1 MTMLHFNNDQ
11 ISLNQNRVIGFSLFY
26 LLTLFEF
33 FYLVQVRFSKHMSRR
48 KVFKHEQ
55 GLLHTLCVYT
65 FQKQLNFKL
74 EIKTSLNI

>member
-33 FYLVQVRFSKHMSRR
+33 FYLVQVRFS
-48 KVFKHEQ
+48 
-55 GLLHTLCVYT
+55 
-65 FQKQLNFKL
+65 
-74 EIKTSLNI
+74 